1 MRIEQYRNKLEPE
14 DFFIIGLIM
23 AGNGNH
29 ASNNSESEQI
39 TKVIFNI
46 LKSFQVAKKI
56 YDNKKLIME
65 ANLSDE
71 QRFDIRYSL
80 LKNYRSQQALGQN
93 TLSSFDPDF
102 QPINSAE
109 SKSGGGILANMK
121 KRPL

>member
-1 MRIEQYRNKLEPE
+1 
-14 DFFIIGLIM
+14 
-23 AGNGNH
+23 
-29 ASNNSESEQI
+29 
-39 TKVIFNI
+39 
-46 LKSFQVAKKI
+46 
-56 YDNKKLIME
+56 ME

-109 SKSGGGILANMK
+109 SKSGGILANMK